1 MPRSEA
7 ETRRELIDPRLQ
19 AAGWVVQDRASM
31 SLYAGRG
38 VAVREFP
45 LETGYAD
52 YQLFFD
58 RKPASETPWTKTLW
72 IYDLR
77 TNQNF
82 TLKTRTLAR
91 QDLDEFVAC
100 YNPANRF
107 ERCPAWSEDNPA
119 GRWRAFSYEEL
130 MGRDKANLN
139 IFWLRDEL
147 LEDSANL
154 PEPDVLAQEIADD
167 LEAAPGADPGD
178 FERVGREMNSSIFKS
193 LSYFSWLTSSIYS
206 LACLQTPAS
215 CPETFGQSRGFPLS
229 FAA

>member
-7 ETRRELIDPRLQ
+7 ETRRELIDPRLA
-19 AAGWVVQDRASM
+19 AAGWIVQDRAAM

-52 YQLFFD
+52 YLLFFD

-91 QDLDEFVAC
+91 PDLDKFVAC

-107 ERCPAWSEDNPA
+107 ERRPAWSEDNPVAA
-119 GRWRAFSYEEL
+119 GVRSV
-130 MGRDKANLN
+130 MKN
-139 IFWLRDEL
+139 
-147 LEDSANL
+147 
-154 PEPDVLAQEIADD
+154 
-167 LEAAPGADPGD
+167 
-178 FERVGREMNSSIFKS
+178 
-193 LSYFSWLTSSIYS
+193 
-206 LACLQTPAS
+206 
-215 CPETFGQSRGFPLS
+215 
-229 FAA
+229 